1 MNASINYAL
10 LAFFGWG
17 ILPIFLKQ
25 MPSFDAYEIT
35 SYRVAMSALS
45 LYLFTAY
52 RSTLSS
58 PLSTFKK
65 MLNKPSL
72 YLSTFLIG
80 INWFLF
86 VYCIEQERILDASF
100 GYFSGPLISV
110 LLGVV
115 FLKEKLNKL
124 KLSALFLVLTS
135 VVIQAVEMGSIPIIS
150 VVLALSFALYG
161 LIKKIT
167 KPDPLSSL
175 FFESLMITPFALLYL
190 CFFSDNSYI
199 VFATKLEYVYILL
212 SGAVTIIPLIFFTKA
227 AKDLALN
234 TLGLIQY
241 ISPLTQF
248 VIGVFI
254 YNENLST
261 NKTISFIL
269 IWFSCMI
276 ILINQNLKA
285 RSLK

>member
-1 MNASINYAL
+1 MNTSINYAL
-10 LAFFGWG
+10 LAFVGWG
-17 ILPIFLKQ
+17 VLPIFLKQ
-25 MPSFDAYEIT
+25 MPSLDAFEIT
-35 SYRVAMSALS
+35 SYRVIMSAVS
-45 LYLFTAY
+45 LYLFTAC

-58 PLSTFKK
+58 PLLIFKRS
-65 MLNKPSL
+65 LSRPSL

-86 VYCIEQERILDASF
+86 VYCIEQGRILDASF
-100 GYFSGPLISV
+100 GYFSGPLLSV
-110 LLGVV
+110 LLGII
-115 FLKEKLNKL
+115 FLKEKLNKF
-124 KLSALFLVLTS
+124 KIVALLLVVTS
-135 VVIQAVEMGSIPIIS
+135 VVIQGIEIGRIPVIS
-150 VVLALSFALYG
+150 VILALSFALYG
-161 LIKKIT
+161 LIKKVT
-167 KPDPLSSL
+167 KPEPLGSL
-175 FFESLMITPFALLYL
+175 FFESLMITPVAIIYLLFL
-190 CFFSDNSYI
+190 SDNSYLQS
-199 VFATKLEYVYILL
+199 ANKLEYIYILL
-212 SGAVTIIPLIFFTKA
+212 SGTVTILPLVFFTKA

-269 IWFSCMI
+269 IWFSCMM
-276 ILINQNLKA
+276 ILVNQNLKT